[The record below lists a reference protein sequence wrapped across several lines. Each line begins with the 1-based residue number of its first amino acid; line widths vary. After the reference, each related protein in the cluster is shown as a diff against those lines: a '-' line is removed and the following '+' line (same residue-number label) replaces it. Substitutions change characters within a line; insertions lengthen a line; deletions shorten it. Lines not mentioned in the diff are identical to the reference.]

1 MLHEMKFP
9 VFLISIVFLSLSAIF
24 VCLPAAGQHDNPY
37 DTLSYENQIL
47 RITLLPPGPDN
58 PRNSEG
64 DFIRLRDGR
73 IMFIYTHFT
82 SGADDFARAHLAAR
96 FSDDG
101 GRSWSDSSVVVLP
114 NEGAENIMSVSLMRL
129 KNNKIALFYLR
140 KNSDEDC
147 RLYLRTSRNE
157 ARTWSDPILCHFD
170 LEGYYVTNN
179 DRVIQLSDG
188 RLIVPSAIHNTP
200 EKKHFENNAEI
211 VCHYS
216 DNNGKKW
223 KRSATVLKSETAVV
237 QEPGIVE
244 LMDGRIMMFCRT
256 DQGYQYISFS
266 SDRGST
272 WSELE
277 PSGIVSPLSP
287 ASIERLPSTGD
298 LLMVWNNTRDTKRTP
313 LTVAISRDDGITW
326 EHVRDIE
333 TDPDGWYC
341 YTAIDFIGDYVFLAY
356 CAGNRKTGNGLEAT
370 RITRLPVSWLY
381 KKD

>member
-9 VFLISIVFLSLSAIF
+9 FFFISIVFLSLSAIF

-223 KRSATVLKSETAVV
+223 KRSATVLKSKTAVV